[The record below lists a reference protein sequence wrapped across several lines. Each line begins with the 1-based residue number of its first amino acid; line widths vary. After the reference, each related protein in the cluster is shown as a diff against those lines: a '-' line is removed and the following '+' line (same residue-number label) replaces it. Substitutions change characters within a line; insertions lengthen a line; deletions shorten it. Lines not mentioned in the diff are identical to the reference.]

1 MWMIIDLVSQGYLLV
16 GRLLAKVIMMM
27 VNMMMI
33 IRTILIMMRQKVLVF
48 LLVCGLL
55 AKALAGSDHRR
66 GCGVTY
72 RLSSQR
78 ATLTELSDHFKKD
91 KGSDQLDTNMLKTKN
106 KEQRTTH

>member
-33 IRTILIMMRQKVLVF
+33 IRTILIMMRQKVLDY

-55 AKALAGSDHRR
+55 AKALAGSDHGR
-66 GCGVTY
+66 GCRVTCQ
-72 RLSSQR
+72 LSSQG
-78 ATLTELSDHFKKD
+78 ATLTELSGHFKKD
-91 KGSDQLDTNMLKTKN
+91 KRSDQLDTNMLKTKN
-106 KEQRTTH
+106 KEQRTTR